1 MATCSSTRIG
11 RTRCTGNGWPWRVP
25 RRAPAGSAGPCG
37 CRGRSSPTPRRIGS
51 NRDPQVLG
59 QVASQTRPEGASN
72 ARRTW
77 VYVERCWRP
86 RTKYGEANW
95 PSTLRLTFQGG
106 RSSMAIKQVGVIGC
120 GLMGSGIAQVSAQA
134 GFPTVVIEA
143 NQGFL
148 DKGLAGIRKSLE
160 AQVAK
165 ARMEA
170 RAKD

>member
-95 PSTLRLTFQGG
+95 PSTPLLLHRAEGESADDVALGEEGDHEHGERDQGG
-106 RSSMAIKQVGVIGC
+106 RGGQGAPVDLLVGDHGVDGD
-120 GLMGSGIAQVSAQA
+120 G
-134 GFPTVVIEA
+134 
-143 NQGFL
+143 
-148 DKGLAGIRKSLE
+148 
-160 AQVAK
+160 
-165 ARMEA
+165 
-170 RAKD
+170 